1 MTRTRDTKSAMAEE
15 LYDEHGIPKAYT
27 IIERLEKVEDDMN
40 ASTDK
45 GESEATPYFNITANI
60 REELAMYLG
69 INQAKVIQD
78 LLLNKE
84 FEQVYDLLDQH
95 WVPSVRNT
103 APAGE
108 LDDWTPDKD
117 DSSK

>member
-1 MTRTRDTKSAMAEE
+1 MNEE
-15 LYDEHGIPKAYT
+15 LYDDHDIPKAYT
-27 IIERLEKVEDDMN
+27 IIERLKKVEDDMN

-45 GESEATPYFNITANI
+45 GESGAAPYFNITANI
-60 REELAMYLG
+60 REELAVYLG

-95 WVPSVRNT
+95 WETSVRNT
-103 APAGE
+103 VPAEE
-108 LDDWTPDKD
+108 LDNWTPDKD
-117 DSSK
+117 KPSN